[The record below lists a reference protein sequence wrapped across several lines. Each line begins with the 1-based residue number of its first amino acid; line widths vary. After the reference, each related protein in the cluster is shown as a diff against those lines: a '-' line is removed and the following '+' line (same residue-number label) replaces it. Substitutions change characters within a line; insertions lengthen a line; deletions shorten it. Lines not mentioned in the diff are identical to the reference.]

1 MRFFVSIKSAVESI
15 DIILSNPLVAL
26 FLVVGTGL
34 LLGSLEIRGMSL
46 GSSGVL
52 FTALI
57 CGHFGYGLPSGV
69 GTVGLVLFVY
79 CVGVG
84 AGGRFFSAIAREG
97 STLAQLALLIVGL
110 AAVLAWAASAFLD
123 IPAGLAVGIFA
134 GAMTS
139 TPALAAGTEGLGPLS
154 SDVII
159 GYGIAYPFGVIGV
172 VLFVQLM
179 PKLFRQDLD
188 SLARAHAKEQSKA
201 ESVRNVLVEV
211 TNTNLL
217 GKRIS
222 EAGLV
227 NFNACK
233 VSRVL
238 RGNRLVPLQYDD
250 VFEEGQCLYL
260 VGREKEIK
268 LAVDFLGTESNKEY
282 VSDSENERERLVV
295 TAKGVMGSTL
305 RQLAPLK
312 DFGVLVTRV
321 TRLDLTFVPTADTR
335 VENRDLL
342 TVVGQPEAL
351 KKFATHIGH
360 RSQAFDETDLLSL
373 ALGLTLGIIVGMIPL
388 GLPGGDPI
396 TLGMAGGPLL
406 VALLL
411 GHFGRVGRIVGFI
424 PRPTRLL
431 LQEFGLVL
439 FLADAG
445 VKGGA
450 QFLSTLEQHG
460 PVLFAVGCAITL
472 VPMVLAYAL
481 AQPLFKLNPLQALGG
496 ICGGMTST
504 PALGAITARTDS
516 QLPVVSYATA
526 YPVALII
533 MTLFA
538 KILIGVLTVVTT
550 GMTP

>member
-1 MRFFVSIKSAVESI
+1 M
-15 DIILSNPLVAL
+15 AL
-26 FLVVGTGL
+26 FLVVGVGL
-34 LLGSLEIRGMSL
+34 LLGTIEIRGMSL

-52 FTALI
+52 FTALV
-57 CGHFGYGLPSGV
+57 CGHFGYGLPGGV
-69 GTVGLVLFVY
+69 GTMGLVLFVY

-110 AAVLAWAASAFLD
+110 AALLAWVSATFLS
-123 IPAGLAVGIFA
+123 IPADLAVGIFA

-139 TPALAAGTEGLGPLS
+139 TPALAAGTEGLGPGS
-154 SDVII
+154 SGVII

-179 PKLFRQDLD
+179 PKLFRQNLD
-188 SLARAHAKEQSKA
+188 SLAREHAMQEARA

-211 TNTNLL
+211 ANPNLI

-227 NFNACK
+227 NFNACQI
-233 VSRVL
+233 SRVL
-238 RGNRLVPLQYDD
+238 RGNRLVPLRYDD
-250 VFEEGQCLYL
+250 VFEPGQHLYL
-260 VGREKEIK
+260 VGREKEIR
-268 LAVDFLGTESNKEY
+268 LAVDFLGKISTKEY
-282 VSDSENERERLVV
+282 VSDSENERDRFVV
-295 TAKGVMGSTL
+295 TAKGVMGQTL
-305 RQLAPLK
+305 RKLAPLK
-312 DFGVLVTRV
+312 EFGVLVTRV

-335 VENRDLL
+335 IENRDVL
-342 TVVGQPEAL
+342 TVVGQPDDL
-351 KKFATHIGH
+351 KRFAAHVGH

-373 ALGLTLGIIVGMIPL
+373 ALGLTLGIVVGMIPIA
-388 GLPGGDPI
+388 LPGGEAI

-406 VALLL
+406 VALVL

-445 VKGGA
+445 VKGGGA
-450 QFLSTLEQHG
+450 FLETLDKYG
-460 PVLFAVGCAITL
+460 PVLFGIGCVITL
-472 VPMVLAYAL
+472 LPMVVAYAL
-481 AQPLFKLNPLQALGG
+481 AGPVFKLNPLQALGG

-504 PALGAITARTDS
+504 PALGAITAKTDS

-526 YPVALII
+526 YPVALIV

-538 KILIGVLTVVTT
+538 KILISL
-550 GMTP
+550 MQ